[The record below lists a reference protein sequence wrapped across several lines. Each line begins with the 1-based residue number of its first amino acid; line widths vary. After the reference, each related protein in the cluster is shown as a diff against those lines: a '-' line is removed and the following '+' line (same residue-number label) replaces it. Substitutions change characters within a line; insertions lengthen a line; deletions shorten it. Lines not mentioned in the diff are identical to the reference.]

1 MKEFFSR
8 ELSWIEFNARV
19 LQEAKKKEYPLLER
33 LKFLTIVS
41 SNFDEFFMIRVG
53 HIKRTLKKNM
63 RARESY
69 TKEPLK
75 IQLEHIAKRVH
86 QIVEE
91 QYSYLIEDILP
102 QIKAE
107 GLCYVSPK
115 EFTPEQ
121 SYYVKQSF
129 THEIFPLL
137 TPLRTGKTKEF
148 PHIAN
153 LKLYAAFLLQPLLQ
167 ETDYISAFS
176 HKKEE
181 NPLAIVQIPTSI
193 SRVLWLPSKD
203 RNEKAFTLIDDVISH
218 YGTQLFPGY
227 SVKEALLFKITR
239 DADFAVEDATQQ
251 DFIQA
256 MEEVL
261 EQRQLSFPTRLVCN
275 SSSKTI
281 KKMLQEKLKLS
292 NGDVYEVSNF
302 VDLSTLTDIVDV
314 EGFNHL
320 KFKKWN
326 NFYPAIFSKENDFF
340 ATIKQQD
347 VLLNVPYES
356 FEPVLNFINRASE
369 DPKVLAIKMT
379 LYRTSGNSP
388 IVRALEKA
396 ARNGKQVT
404 VFIEIKARFD
414 EKQNISWVS
423 QLERSGVIVVY
434 SIANIKVHAKMLLV
448 VRKETEGISRYLHL
462 STGNYN
468 DKTAK
473 IYSDLSLFTAN
484 EELAQ
489 DATLFFNMISGYS
502 AIQTMKKIIMA
513 PLNLKKQLLS
523 FIEREGALST
533 PENPGLIIAKMNSL
547 ADKDIIQAL
556 YEASSK
562 NVKIILNIRG
572 ICMLIPQKKG
582 LSENIT
588 VFSIIDRYLEHSRI
602 FYFQNAGSEEIYL
615 SSADWMSR
623 NLERRVEI
631 MFPVLQKNIFMQ
643 IKDLLKTY
651 QEDKKNSYL
660 LQENGSWLPSET
672 SKGKPLSAQQILY
685 KKYEKIQEAHNKEQP
700 LEFTVRRTSIQN
712 HK

>member
-19 LQEAKKKEYPLLER
+19 LQEAQKKDYPLLER

-53 HIKRTLKKNM
+53 HIKRTLKKNI
-63 RARESY
+63 RARDSY
-69 TKEPLK
+69 TKEPLRR
-75 IQLEHIAKRVH
+75 QLEEIAKRVH
-86 QIVEE
+86 HIVEAQASCLNDE
-91 QYSYLIEDILP
+91 IIPLL
-102 QIKAE
+102 KAE
-107 GLCYVSPK
+107 GLQYVTPQ

-121 SYYVKQSF
+121 SYYAKQTF
-129 THEIFPLL
+129 IHEVFPLL
-137 TPLRTGKTKEF
+137 TPLRTGKEKEF
-148 PHIAN
+148 PLIAN
-153 LKLYAAFLLQPLLQ
+153 LKLHAAFLLQPLLQ

-193 SRVLWLPSKD
+193 SRIVWIPSKTG
-203 RNEKAFTLIDDVISH
+203 KAFTLLDDIIKTH
-218 YGTQLFPGY
+218 GTLLFPGY
-227 SVKEALLFKITR
+227 SVKETLLFKITR
-239 DADFAVEDATQQ
+239 DADFAVEDDIHQ
-251 DFIQA
+251 DFIRA
-256 MEEVL
+256 MEAVL
-261 EQRQLSFPTRLVCN
+261 EQRQNSFPTRLVCN
-275 SSSKTI
+275 NSSKTI
-281 KKMLQEKLKLS
+281 KKILQEQLRLS
-292 NGDVYEVSNF
+292 PHDVYEIEGII
-302 VDLSTLTDIVDV
+302 DLPTLTDILEIED
-314 EGFNHL
+314 FNHL

-326 NFYPAIFSKENDFF
+326 NFYPALFSKEHDFW
-340 ATIKQQD
+340 ATIKHQD
-347 VLLNVPYES
+347 ILLNVPYES

-388 IVRALEKA
+388 IVKALEKA

-414 EKQNISWVS
+414 EKRNISWVT

-448 VRKETEGISRYLHL
+448 VRKEDEGICRYLHL

-473 IYSDLSLFTAN
+473 LYSDLSLFTAN

-513 PLNLKKQLLS
+513 PLNLKKQLLTL
-523 FIEREGALST
+523 IEREEALAT

-556 YEASSK
+556 YKANKK

-631 MFPVLQKNIFMQ
+631 MFPVLQKNVFTQ

-651 QEDKKNSYL
+651 QEDTKNSYY
-660 LQENGSWLPSET
+660 LQEDGTWIKAHN
-672 SKGKPLSAQQILY
+672 SKRKSLSAQQTLY
-685 KKYEKIQEAHNKEQP
+685 KKYETIHETQNKEQP
-700 LEFTVRRTSIQN
+700 LEFSVRRTNILDVQN
-712 HK
+712 